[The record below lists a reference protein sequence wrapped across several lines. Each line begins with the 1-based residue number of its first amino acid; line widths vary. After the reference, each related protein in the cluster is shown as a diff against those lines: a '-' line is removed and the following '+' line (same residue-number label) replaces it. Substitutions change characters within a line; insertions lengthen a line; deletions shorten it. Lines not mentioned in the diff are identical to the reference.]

1 MSTTNQG
8 FTDLT
13 NAVAEDTAEVQA
25 EQDAFAGL
33 EAAIGKLI
41 AAGAGTVTDA
51 QLEALAQSLQAA
63 QKARADAVATAT
75 ATPTA

>member
-1 MSTTNQG
+1 MSGLDDLNQ
-8 FTDLT
+8 
-13 NAVAEDTAEVQA
+13 AVAADTAEVQA
-25 EQDAFAGL
+25 EQAAFAGL

-41 AAGAGTVTDA
+41 AAGAGTVSDA

-63 QKARADAVATAT
+63 QTARVAAVATAT